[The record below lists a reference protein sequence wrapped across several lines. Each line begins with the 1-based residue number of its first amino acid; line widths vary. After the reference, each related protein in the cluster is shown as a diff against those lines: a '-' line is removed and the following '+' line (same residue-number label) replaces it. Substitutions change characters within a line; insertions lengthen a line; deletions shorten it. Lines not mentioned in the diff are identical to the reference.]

1 MKLTSIILAIAVAG
15 LAAAQNDDPW
25 PASRARSKDPAKPF
39 SLVVEFTL
47 KPGSAPAVKSLMA
60 TAVQKTRE
68 EAGNPRTPVTRTL
81 RTQTLSSSLNSGRVY
96 KALEYHVTESYTKA
110 LVEKLTELSTEP
122 MKVRVL
128 YPFVP
133 EPTLGKRAVVRPTPR

>member
-1 MKLTSIILAIAVAG
+1 MKLISIILAIAIAG
-15 LAAAQNDDPW
+15 LATAQNDDPL
-25 PASRARSKDPAKPF
+25 ARIKGALKDPAKPF

-47 KPGSAPAVKSLMA
+47 KPDSAAAVKSLLA

-68 EAGNPRTPVTRTL
+68 EAGNLAYTCHQDAQNPDTL
-81 RTQTLSSSLNSGRVY
+81 VFFELWTSI
-96 KALEYHVTESYTKA
+96 KALESHVTEPHTKA

-128 YPFVP
+128 HPFVP